1 MYLTIYS
8 LTLQRICFNKWF
20 NFKNLLLKNMIKTN
34 QKAQTAREFTHLLL
48 ELRDQLRQFI
58 QQKFREN
65 NIDLTY
71 EMHQIMACLWKEDGM
86 KQQELA
92 DKTLK
97 DKASLTYLIDN
108 LSKRGLVTRLEDKND
123 RRSKLI
129 YLSKKGIE
137 LGKKVEPWVEELY
150 QIVSSDFKLID
161 IKESIKTVQKMI
173 ENVKETELQI

>member
-1 MYLTIYS
+1 MT
-8 LTLQRICFNKWF
+8 
-20 NFKNLLLKNMIKTN
+20 KTN
-34 QKAQTAREFTHLLL
+34 QRAQTAREFSHLLL
-48 ELRDQLRQFI
+48 ELRDQLRRFI

-71 EMHQIMACLWKEDGM
+71 EMQQIMSCLWKEDGM

-97 DKASLTYLIDN
+97 DKTSLTYLIDN

-129 YLSKKGIE
+129 YLTTKGIE

-150 QIVSSDFKLID
+150 QIVSHDFKLAE
-161 IKESIKTVQKMI
+161 IKESIETVQKMI
-173 ENVKETELQI
+173 ANVKEVELPI